1 MKKLSKDSVKKL
13 ADASAKM
20 TEIKDKVESLIED
33 TNSKMI
39 DLIALFNDERNTAAS
54 ILDDLNNEQNSYF
67 DDRSE
72 KWQEGDT
79 GQAYSRWMENV
90 ARELERLSD
99 DVVLEVEIDLSDLE
113 ACIEACDDVE
123 TEFNE

>member
-79 GQAYSRWMENV
+79 GQAYSGWMENV